1 MDEIMMKNRKVKK
14 VKFNYVTMLKA
25 VSLLAV
31 SIYHLF
37 SHKLPGGF
45 LGVIIFMI
53 ISGFFLAKSS
63 IRTYD
68 LVEFRYFIDRI
79 KKRIFKIIS
88 PMWSIIAISLFLS
101 LIFARDIFDDSV
113 RSSLAT
119 MFAYENIRAI
129 VKGISYFDRSG
140 NFNLFTHL
148 WYIAV
153 YLQYIVIY
161 YGADYLINKFR
172 LNWARIYIFLGLSLL
187 SIILS
192 YYLSFT
198 KASVIRIYYG
208 TDVRLSAFFLGSVT
222 YLAYEKWGELFDRLP
237 RKKTCLALLI
247 AIVLPFF
254 FIDGKNLWVYR
265 TFFLVYQ
272 VLVCL
277 FLTLIYKSE
286 VDNPIRYRDQNP
298 IFRFLIWLGD
308 RSYYYYLWQYIV
320 QIFMVYLFRNKIS
333 SKTIFYLVEVCS
345 LVVLAE
351 ISYSLRRMKKAFVVR
366 KLAFALA
373 LVGILNATSLIIGNK
388 KEAQMEEFKKEFAKN
403 EEEIKKRNEQAK
415 KNAQSLPKKA
425 EPPKVEAKKEVKNN
439 DGKFTEKAYDDF
451 TFTDKEKEY
460 LKNLSITAIGDSVLI
475 NIDSYLRAF
484 VPNLYLD
491 GLVGRNMWDGPDTLN
506 NVKSANG
513 LNDIILVVLGSNGF
527 KSTDD
532 MQAIVDEADG
542 RDVYFVNTSH
552 LQSYMDQVN
561 EQIKDFTD
569 KNPKAHLVDWR
580 AFIKDKE
587 NLLAVDKVHPNVE
600 GSEDFAKL
608 VCRKILNV
616 NKVLP

>member
-1 MDEIMMKNRKVKK
+1 MKNKRMKK

-37 SHKLPGGF
+37 SHRLSGGF

-63 IRTYD
+63 TKTYD
-68 LVEFRYFIDRI
+68 VVEVKFFIDKI
-79 KKRIFKIIS
+79 KARLFKIIS
-88 PMWSIIAISLFLS
+88 PMWSIIAISLLVS

-140 NFNLFTHL
+140 NFNIFTHL

-153 YLQYIVIY
+153 YLQYILIY
-161 YGADYLINKFR
+161 YLLDYLINK
-172 LNWARIYIFLGLSLL
+172 LNLNAFRIYIFGGLSIL

-208 TDVRLSAFFLGSVT
+208 TDVRLSAFFLGSVS
-222 YLAYEKWGELFDRLP
+222 YLAYEKWGTLLDRLP
-237 RKKTCLALLI
+237 RKKTSSLLFLAI
-247 AIVLPFF
+247 ILPFF
-254 FIDGKNLWVYR
+254 FIDGKSLWIYR
-265 TFFLVYQ
+265 TFFLIYQ
-272 VLVCL
+272 LLVCL
-277 FLTLIYKSE
+277 FLAFIYKLE
-286 VDNPIRYRDQNP
+286 VDNPIRYRDHNP
-298 IFRFLIWLGD
+298 FFKFMIWLGD

-320 QIFMVYLFRNKIS
+320 QIFMLYLFRNKIS
-333 SKTIFYLVEVCS
+333 SKAIFYLVELS
-345 LVVLAE
+345 ILVILSE
-351 ISYSLRRMKKAFVVR
+351 LSYSLRRMKKSYKIK
-366 KLAFALA
+366 KLAIALA
-373 LVGILNATSLIIGNK
+373 LVGILNATSLVIGNK

-403 EEEIKKRNEQAK
+403 ELEIKKRNAEAK
-415 KNAQSLPKKA
+415 KNTNKKKKDDKLK
-425 EPPKVEAKKEVKNN
+425 EEKKEESPNKGGN
-439 DGKFTEKAYDDF
+439 FEEKAYDDF
-451 TFTDKEKEY
+451 NFTDKEKEY
-460 LKNLSITAIGDSVLI
+460 LKNISITAIGDSVLV
-475 NIDSYLRAF
+475 NIDSYLRSF

-506 NVKSANG
+506 NVKASNG

-561 EQIKDFTD
+561 DQIKSFTD

-600 GSEDFAKL
+600 GSDDFAKL

-616 NKVLP
+616 NKVRP

>member
-1 MDEIMMKNRKVKK
+1 MKNKRMKK

-37 SHKLPGGF
+37 SHRLSGGF

-63 IRTYD
+63 TKTYD
-68 LVEFRYFIDRI
+68 VVEVKFFIDKI
-79 KKRIFKIIS
+79 KARLFKIIS
-88 PMWSIIAISLFLS
+88 PMWSIIAISLLVS

-140 NFNLFTHL
+140 NFNIFTHL

-153 YLQYIVIY
+153 YLQYILIY
-161 YGADYLINKFR
+161 YLLDYLINK
-172 LNWARIYIFLGLSLL
+172 LNLNAFRIYIFGGLSIL

-208 TDVRLSAFFLGSVT
+208 TDVRLSAFFLGSVS
-222 YLAYEKWGELFDRLP
+222 YLAYEKWGTLLDRLP
-237 RKKTCLALLI
+237 RKKTSSLLFLAI
-247 AIVLPFF
+247 ILPFF
-254 FIDGKNLWVYR
+254 FIDGKSLWIYR
-265 TFFLVYQ
+265 TFFLIYQ
-272 VLVCL
+272 LLVCL
-277 FLTLIYKSE
+277 FLAFIYKLE
-286 VDNPIRYRDQNP
+286 VDNPIRYRDHNP
-298 IFRFLIWLGD
+298 FFKFMIWLGD

-320 QIFMVYLFRNKIS
+320 QIFMLYLFRNKIS
-333 SKTIFYLVEVCS
+333 SKAIFYLVELS
-345 LVVLAE
+345 ILVILSE
-351 ISYSLRRMKKAFVVR
+351 LSYSLRRMKKSYKIK
-366 KLAFALA
+366 KLAIALA
-373 LVGILNATSLIIGNK
+373 LVGILNATSLVIGNK

-403 EEEIKKRNEQAK
+403 EMEIKKRNAEAK
-415 KNAQSLPKKA
+415 KNTNKK
-425 EPPKVEAKKEVKNN
+425 KKDDKLKEENKEESSNK
-439 DGKFTEKAYDDF
+439 GGTFEEKAYDDF
-451 TFTDKEKEY
+451 NFTDKEKEY
-460 LKNLSITAIGDSVLI
+460 LKNISITAIGDSVLV
-475 NIDSYLRAF
+475 NIDSYLRSF

-491 GLVGRNMWDGPDTLN
+491 GLVGRNMWDGPATLN
-506 NVKSANG
+506 NVKASNG

-561 EQIKDFTD
+561 DQIKSFTD

-600 GSEDFAKL
+600 GSDDFAKL

-616 NKVLP
+616 NKVRP

>member
-1 MDEIMMKNRKVKK
+1 MKK

-37 SHKLPGGF
+37 SHRLSGGF

-63 IRTYD
+63 TKTYD
-68 LVEFRYFIDRI
+68 LVEVKFFIDKI
-79 KKRIFKIIS
+79 KARLFKIIS
-88 PMWSIIAISLFLS
+88 PMWSIIAISLLVS

-140 NFNLFTHL
+140 NFNIFTHL

-153 YLQYIVIY
+153 YLQYILIY
-161 YGADYLINKFR
+161 YLLDYLINK
-172 LNWARIYIFLGLSLL
+172 LNLNAFRIYIFGGLSIL

-208 TDVRLSAFFLGSVT
+208 TDVRLSAFFLGSVS
-222 YLAYEKWGELFDRLP
+222 YLAYEKWGTLLDRLT
-237 RKKTCLALLI
+237 RKKTSLLLFLAI
-247 AIVLPFF
+247 ILPFF
-254 FIDGKNLWVYR
+254 FIDGKSLWVYR
-265 TFFLVYQ
+265 TFFLIYQ
-272 VLVCL
+272 LLVCL
-277 FLTLIYKSE
+277 FLAFIYKLE
-286 VDNPIRYRDQNP
+286 VDNPIRYRDHNP
-298 IFRFLIWLGD
+298 FFKFMIWLGD

-320 QIFMVYLFRNKIS
+320 QIFMLYLFRNKIS
-333 SKTIFYLVEVCS
+333 SKAIFYLVELGI
-345 LVVLAE
+345 LVILSE
-351 ISYSLRRMKKAFVVR
+351 LSYSLRRMKKSYKIK
-366 KLAFALA
+366 KLAIALA
-373 LVGILNATSLIIGNK
+373 LVGILNATSLVIGNK

-403 EEEIKKRNEQAK
+403 ELEIKKRNAEAK
-415 KNAQSLPKKA
+415 KNTNKKKKDDKLK
-425 EPPKVEAKKEVKNN
+425 EEKKEESPNKGGN
-439 DGKFTEKAYDDF
+439 FEEKAYDDF
-451 TFTDKEKEY
+451 NFTDKEKEY
-460 LKNLSITAIGDSVLI
+460 LKNISITAIGDSVLV
-475 NIDSYLRAF
+475 NIDSYLRSL

-506 NVKSANG
+506 NVKASNG

-561 EQIKDFTD
+561 DQIKSFTD

-600 GSEDFAKL
+600 GSDDFAKL

-616 NKVLP
+616 NKVRP

>member
-1 MDEIMMKNRKVKK
+1 MKK

-37 SHKLPGGF
+37 SHRLSGGF

-63 IRTYD
+63 TKTYD
-68 LVEFRYFIDRI
+68 VVEVKFFIDKI
-79 KKRIFKIIS
+79 KARLFKIIS
-88 PMWSIIAISLFLS
+88 PMWSIIAISLLVS

-140 NFNLFTHL
+140 NFNIFTHL

-153 YLQYIVIY
+153 YLQYILIY
-161 YGADYLINKFR
+161 YLLDYLINK
-172 LNWARIYIFLGLSLL
+172 LNLNAFRIYILGGLSIL

-208 TDVRLSAFFLGSVT
+208 TDVRLSAFFLGSVS
-222 YLAYEKWGELFDRLP
+222 YLAYEKWGTLLDRLP
-237 RKKTCLALLI
+237 RKKTSSLLFLAI
-247 AIVLPFF
+247 ILPFF
-254 FIDGKNLWVYR
+254 FIDGKSLWIYR
-265 TFFLVYQ
+265 TFFLIYQ
-272 VLVCL
+272 LLVCL
-277 FLTLIYKSE
+277 FLAFIYKLE
-286 VDNPIRYRDQNP
+286 VDNPIRYRDHNP
-298 IFRFLIWLGD
+298 FFKFMIWLGD

-320 QIFMVYLFRNKIS
+320 QIFMLYLFRNKIS
-333 SKTIFYLVEVCS
+333 SKAIFYLVELS
-345 LVVLAE
+345 ILVILSE
-351 ISYSLRRMKKAFVVR
+351 LSYSLRRMKKSYKIK
-366 KLAFALA
+366 KLAIALA
-373 LVGILNATSLIIGNK
+373 LVGILNATSLVIGNK

-403 EEEIKKRNEQAK
+403 ELEIKKRNAEAK
-415 KNAQSLPKKA
+415 KNTNKKKKDDKLK
-425 EPPKVEAKKEVKNN
+425 EEKKEESPNKGGN
-439 DGKFTEKAYDDF
+439 FEEKAYDDF
-451 TFTDKEKEY
+451 NFTDKEKEY
-460 LKNLSITAIGDSVLI
+460 LKNISITAIGDSVLV
-475 NIDSYLRAF
+475 NIDSYLRSF

-506 NVKSANG
+506 NVKASNG

-561 EQIKDFTD
+561 DQIKSFTD

-600 GSEDFAKL
+600 GSDDFAKL

-616 NKVLP
+616 NKVRP

>member
-1 MDEIMMKNRKVKK
+1 MKNKRMKK

-37 SHKLPGGF
+37 SHRLSGGF

-63 IRTYD
+63 TKTYD
-68 LVEFRYFIDRI
+68 LVEVKFFIDKI
-79 KKRIFKIIS
+79 KARLFKIIS
-88 PMWSIIAISLFLS
+88 PMWSIIAISLLVS

-140 NFNLFTHL
+140 NFNIFTHL

-153 YLQYIVIY
+153 YLQYILIY
-161 YGADYLINKFR
+161 YLLDYLINK
-172 LNWARIYIFLGLSLL
+172 LNLNAFRIYIFGGLSIL

-208 TDVRLSAFFLGSVT
+208 TDVRLSAFFLGSVS
-222 YLAYEKWGELFDRLP
+222 YLAYEKWGTLLDRLT
-237 RKKTCLALLI
+237 RKKTSLLLFLAI
-247 AIVLPFF
+247 ILPFF
-254 FIDGKNLWVYR
+254 FIDGKSLWVYR
-265 TFFLVYQ
+265 TFFLIYQ
-272 VLVCL
+272 LLVCL
-277 FLTLIYKSE
+277 FLAFIYKLE
-286 VDNPIRYRDQNP
+286 VDNPIRYRDHNP
-298 IFRFLIWLGD
+298 FFKFMIWLGD
-308 RSYYYYLWQYIV
+308 RSYYYYLWQYTV
-320 QIFMVYLFRNKIS
+320 QIFMLYLFRNKIS
-333 SKTIFYLVEVCS
+333 SKAIFYLVELS
-345 LVVLAE
+345 ILVILSE
-351 ISYSLRRMKKAFVVR
+351 LSYSLRRMKKSYKIK
-366 KLAFALA
+366 KLAIALA
-373 LVGILNATSLIIGNK
+373 LVGILNATSLVIGNK

-403 EEEIKKRNEQAK
+403 EMEIKKRNAEAK
-415 KNAQSLPKKA
+415 KNTNKKKKDDKLK
-425 EPPKVEAKKEVKNN
+425 EEKKEESPNKVGN
-439 DGKFTEKAYDDF
+439 FEEKAYDDF
-451 TFTDKEKEY
+451 NFTDKEKEY
-460 LKNLSITAIGDSVLI
+460 LKNISITAIGDSVLV
-475 NIDSYLRAF
+475 NIDSYLRSL

-506 NVKSANG
+506 NVKASNG

-561 EQIKDFTD
+561 DQIKSFTD

-600 GSEDFAKL
+600 GSDDFAKL

-616 NKVLP
+616 NKVRP

>member
-1 MDEIMMKNRKVKK
+1 MKNKRMKK

-37 SHKLPGGF
+37 SHRLSGGF

-63 IRTYD
+63 TKTYD
-68 LVEFRYFIDRI
+68 VVEVKFFIDKI
-79 KKRIFKIIS
+79 KARLFKIIS
-88 PMWSIIAISLFLS
+88 PMWSIIAISLLVS

-140 NFNLFTHL
+140 NFNIFTHL

-153 YLQYIVIY
+153 YLQYILIY
-161 YGADYLINKFR
+161 YLLDYLINK
-172 LNWARIYIFLGLSLL
+172 LNLNAFRIYILGGLSIL

-208 TDVRLSAFFLGSVT
+208 TDVRLSAFFLGSVS
-222 YLAYEKWGELFDRLP
+222 YLAYEKWGTLLDRLP
-237 RKKTCLALLI
+237 RKKTSSLLFLAI
-247 AIVLPFF
+247 ILPFF
-254 FIDGKNLWVYR
+254 FIDGKSLWIYR
-265 TFFLVYQ
+265 TFFLIYQ
-272 VLVCL
+272 LLVCL
-277 FLTLIYKSE
+277 FLAFIYKLE
-286 VDNPIRYRDQNP
+286 VDNPIRYRDHNP
-298 IFRFLIWLGD
+298 FFKFMIWLGD

-320 QIFMVYLFRNKIS
+320 QIFMLYLFRNKIS
-333 SKTIFYLVEVCS
+333 SKAIFYLVELS
-345 LVVLAE
+345 ILVILSE
-351 ISYSLRRMKKAFVVR
+351 LSYSLRRMKKSYKIK
-366 KLAFALA
+366 KLAIALA
-373 LVGILNATSLIIGNK
+373 LVGILNATSLVIGNK

-403 EEEIKKRNEQAK
+403 ELEIKKRNAEAK
-415 KNAQSLPKKA
+415 KNTNKKKKDDKLK
-425 EPPKVEAKKEVKNN
+425 EEKKEESPNKGGN
-439 DGKFTEKAYDDF
+439 FEEKAYDDF
-451 TFTDKEKEY
+451 NFTDKEKEY
-460 LKNLSITAIGDSVLI
+460 LKNISITAIGDSVLV
-475 NIDSYLRAF
+475 NIDSYLRSF

-506 NVKSANG
+506 NVKASNG

-561 EQIKDFTD
+561 DQIKSFTD

-600 GSEDFAKL
+600 GSDDFAKL

-616 NKVLP
+616 NKVRP

>member
-1 MDEIMMKNRKVKK
+1 
-14 VKFNYVTMLKA
+14 MLKA

-37 SHKLPGGF
+37 SHRLSGGF

-63 IRTYD
+63 TKTYD
-68 LVEFRYFIDRI
+68 VVEIKFFIDKI
-79 KKRIFKIIS
+79 KARLFKIIS
-88 PMWSIIAISLFLS
+88 PMWSIIAISLLVS

-140 NFNLFTHL
+140 NFNIFTHL

-153 YLQYIVIY
+153 YLQYILIY
-161 YGADYLINKFR
+161 YLLDYLINK
-172 LNWARIYIFLGLSLL
+172 LNLNAFRIYIFGGLSVL

-208 TDVRLSAFFLGSVT
+208 TDVRLSAFFLGSVS
-222 YLAYEKWGELFDRLP
+222 YLAYEKWGAFLGRPP
-237 RKKTCLALLI
+237 RKKTSLLLLLAI
-247 AIVLPFF
+247 ILPFF
-254 FIDGKNLWVYR
+254 FIDGKSLWVYR
-265 TFFLVYQ
+265 TFFLIYQ
-272 VLVCL
+272 LLVCL
-277 FLTLIYKSE
+277 FLAFIYKLE
-286 VDNPIRYRDQNP
+286 VDNPIRYRDHNP
-298 IFRFLIWLGD
+298 FFKFMIWLGD

-320 QIFMVYLFRNKIS
+320 QIFMLYLFRNKIS
-333 SKTIFYLVEVCS
+333 SKAIFYLVELS
-345 LVVLAE
+345 ILVILSE
-351 ISYSLRRMKKAFVVR
+351 LSYSLRRMKKSYKIK
-366 KLAFALA
+366 KLAIALA
-373 LVGILNATSLIIGNK
+373 LVGILNATSLVIGNK

-403 EEEIKKRNEQAK
+403 EMEIKKRNAEAK
-415 KNAQSLPKKA
+415 KNTNKK
-425 EPPKVEAKKEVKNN
+425 KKDDKLKEENKEESSNK
-439 DGKFTEKAYDDF
+439 GGTFEEKAYDDF
-451 TFTDKEKEY
+451 NFTDKEKEY
-460 LKNLSITAIGDSVLI
+460 LKNISITAIGDSVLV
-475 NIDSYLRAF
+475 NIDSYLRSF

-491 GLVGRNMWDGPDTLN
+491 GLVGRNMWDGPATLN
-506 NVKSANG
+506 NVKASNG

-561 EQIKDFTD
+561 DQIKSFTD

-580 AFIKDKE
+580 SFIKDKE
-587 NLLAVDKVHPNVE
+587 DLLAVDKVHPNVE
-600 GSEDFAKL
+600 GSDDFAKL

-616 NKVLP
+616 NKVRP

>member
-1 MDEIMMKNRKVKK
+1 MKNKRMKK

-37 SHKLPGGF
+37 SHRLSGGF

-63 IRTYD
+63 TKTYD
-68 LVEFRYFIDRI
+68 LVEVKFFIDKI
-79 KKRIFKIIS
+79 KARLFKIIS
-88 PMWSIIAISLFLS
+88 PMWSIIAISLLVS

-140 NFNLFTHL
+140 NFNIFTHL

-153 YLQYIVIY
+153 YLQYILIY
-161 YGADYLINKFR
+161 YLLDYLINK
-172 LNWARIYIFLGLSLL
+172 LNLNAFRIYIFGGLSIL

-208 TDVRLSAFFLGSVT
+208 TDVRLSAFFLGSVS
-222 YLAYEKWGELFDRLP
+222 YLAYEKWGTLLDRLP
-237 RKKTCLALLI
+237 RKKTSSLLFLAI
-247 AIVLPFF
+247 ILPFF
-254 FIDGKNLWVYR
+254 FIDGKSLWIYR
-265 TFFLVYQ
+265 TFFLIYQ
-272 VLVCL
+272 LLVCL
-277 FLTLIYKSE
+277 FLAFIYKLE
-286 VDNPIRYRDQNP
+286 VDNPIRYRDHNP
-298 IFRFLIWLGD
+298 FFKFMIWLGD

-320 QIFMVYLFRNKIS
+320 QIFMLYLFRNKIS
-333 SKTIFYLVEVCS
+333 SKAIFYLVELS
-345 LVVLAE
+345 ILVILSE
-351 ISYSLRRMKKAFVVR
+351 LSYSLRRMKKSYKIK
-366 KLAFALA
+366 KLAIALA
-373 LVGILNATSLIIGNK
+373 LVGILNATSLVIGNK

-403 EEEIKKRNEQAK
+403 EMEIKKRNAEAK
-415 KNAQSLPKKA
+415 KNTNKKKKDDKLK
-425 EPPKVEAKKEVKNN
+425 EEKKEESPNKGGN
-439 DGKFTEKAYDDF
+439 FEEKAYDDF
-451 TFTDKEKEY
+451 NFTDKEKEY
-460 LKNLSITAIGDSVLI
+460 LKNISITAIGDSVLV
-475 NIDSYLRAF
+475 NIDSYLRSF

-506 NVKSANG
+506 NVKASNG

-561 EQIKDFTD
+561 DQIKSFTD

-600 GSEDFAKL
+600 GSDDFAKL

-616 NKVLP
+616 NKVRP

>member
-1 MDEIMMKNRKVKK
+1 
-14 VKFNYVTMLKA
+14 MLKA

-37 SHKLPGGF
+37 SHRLSGGF

-63 IRTYD
+63 TKTYD
-68 LVEFRYFIDRI
+68 VVEVKFFIDKI
-79 KKRIFKIIS
+79 KARLFKIIS
-88 PMWSIIAISLFLS
+88 PMWSIIAISLLVS

-140 NFNLFTHL
+140 NFNIFTHL

-153 YLQYIVIY
+153 YLQYILIY
-161 YGADYLINKFR
+161 YLLDYLINK
-172 LNWARIYIFLGLSLL
+172 LNLNAFRIYIFGGLSIL

-208 TDVRLSAFFLGSVT
+208 TDVRLSAFFLGSVS
-222 YLAYEKWGELFDRLP
+222 YLAYEKWGTLLDRLP
-237 RKKTCLALLI
+237 RKKTSSLLFLAI
-247 AIVLPFF
+247 ILPFF
-254 FIDGKNLWVYR
+254 FIDGKSLWIYR
-265 TFFLVYQ
+265 TFFLIYQ
-272 VLVCL
+272 LLVCL
-277 FLTLIYKSE
+277 FLAFIYKLE
-286 VDNPIRYRDQNP
+286 VDNPIRYRDHNP
-298 IFRFLIWLGD
+298 FFKFMIWLGD

-320 QIFMVYLFRNKIS
+320 QIFMLYLFRNKIS
-333 SKTIFYLVEVCS
+333 SKAIFYLVELS
-345 LVVLAE
+345 ILVILSE
-351 ISYSLRRMKKAFVVR
+351 LSYSLRRMKKSYKIK
-366 KLAFALA
+366 KLAIALA
-373 LVGILNATSLIIGNK
+373 LVGILNATSLVIGNK

-403 EEEIKKRNEQAK
+403 ELEIKKRNAEAK
-415 KNAQSLPKKA
+415 KNTNKKKKDDKLK
-425 EPPKVEAKKEVKNN
+425 EEKKEESPNKGGN
-439 DGKFTEKAYDDF
+439 FEEKAYDDF
-451 TFTDKEKEY
+451 NFTDKEKEY
-460 LKNLSITAIGDSVLI
+460 LKNISITAIGDSVLV
-475 NIDSYLRAF
+475 NIDSYLRSF

-506 NVKSANG
+506 NVKASNG

-561 EQIKDFTD
+561 DQIKSFTD

-600 GSEDFAKL
+600 GSDDFAKL

-616 NKVLP
+616 NKVRP

>member
-1 MDEIMMKNRKVKK
+1 MKK

-37 SHKLPGGF
+37 SHRLSGGF

-63 IRTYD
+63 TKTYD
-68 LVEFRYFIDRI
+68 VVEVKFFIDKI
-79 KKRIFKIIS
+79 KARLFKIIS
-88 PMWSIIAISLFLS
+88 PMWSIIAISLLVS

-140 NFNLFTHL
+140 NFNIFTHL

-153 YLQYIVIY
+153 YLQYILIY
-161 YGADYLINKFR
+161 YLLDYLINK
-172 LNWARIYIFLGLSLL
+172 LNLNAFRIYIFGGLSIL

-208 TDVRLSAFFLGSVT
+208 TDVRLSAFFLGSVS
-222 YLAYEKWGELFDRLP
+222 YLAYEKWGTLLDRLP
-237 RKKTCLALLI
+237 RKKTSSLLFLAI
-247 AIVLPFF
+247 ILPFF
-254 FIDGKNLWVYR
+254 FIDGKSLWIYR
-265 TFFLVYQ
+265 TFFLIYQ
-272 VLVCL
+272 LLVCL
-277 FLTLIYKSE
+277 FLAFIYKLE
-286 VDNPIRYRDQNP
+286 VDNPIRYRDHNP
-298 IFRFLIWLGD
+298 FFKFMIWLGD

-320 QIFMVYLFRNKIS
+320 QIFMLYLFRNKIS
-333 SKTIFYLVEVCS
+333 SKAIFYLVELS
-345 LVVLAE
+345 ILVILSE
-351 ISYSLRRMKKAFVVR
+351 LSYSLRRMKKSYKIK
-366 KLAFALA
+366 KLAIALA
-373 LVGILNATSLIIGNK
+373 LVGILNATSLVIGNK

-403 EEEIKKRNEQAK
+403 ELEIKKRNAEAK
-415 KNAQSLPKKA
+415 KNTNKKKKDDKLK
-425 EPPKVEAKKEVKNN
+425 EEKKEESPNKGGN
-439 DGKFTEKAYDDF
+439 FEEKAYDDF
-451 TFTDKEKEY
+451 NFTDKEKEY
-460 LKNLSITAIGDSVLI
+460 LKNISITAIGDSVLV
-475 NIDSYLRAF
+475 NIDSYLRSF

-506 NVKSANG
+506 NVKASNG

-561 EQIKDFTD
+561 DQIKSFTD

-587 NLLAVDKVHPNVE
+587 DLLAVDKVHPNVE
-600 GSEDFAKL
+600 GSDDFAKL

-616 NKVLP
+616 NKVRP

>member
-1 MDEIMMKNRKVKK
+1 MKNKRMKK

-37 SHKLPGGF
+37 SHRLSGGF

-63 IRTYD
+63 TKTYD
-68 LVEFRYFIDRI
+68 VVEVKFFIDKI
-79 KKRIFKIIS
+79 KARLFKIIS
-88 PMWSIIAISLFLS
+88 PMWSIIAISLLVS

-140 NFNLFTHL
+140 NFNIFTHL

-153 YLQYIVIY
+153 YLQYILIY
-161 YGADYLINKFR
+161 YLLDYLISK
-172 LNWARIYIFLGLSLL
+172 LNLNAFRIYIFGGLSIL

-208 TDVRLSAFFLGSVT
+208 TDVRLSAFFLGSVS
-222 YLAYEKWGELFDRLP
+222 YLAYEKWGTLLDRLP
-237 RKKTCLALLI
+237 RKKTSSLLFLAI
-247 AIVLPFF
+247 ILPFF
-254 FIDGKNLWVYR
+254 FIDGKSLWIYR
-265 TFFLVYQ
+265 TFFLIYQ
-272 VLVCL
+272 LLVCL
-277 FLTLIYKSE
+277 FLAFIYKLE
-286 VDNPIRYRDQNP
+286 VDNPIRYRDHNP
-298 IFRFLIWLGD
+298 FFKFMIWLGD

-320 QIFMVYLFRNKIS
+320 QIFMLYLFRNKIS
-333 SKTIFYLVEVCS
+333 SKAIFYLVELGI
-345 LVVLAE
+345 LVILSE
-351 ISYSLRRMKKAFVVR
+351 LSYSLRRMKKSYKIK
-366 KLAFALA
+366 KLAIALA
-373 LVGILNATSLIIGNK
+373 LVGILNATSLVIGNK

-403 EEEIKKRNEQAK
+403 EMEIKKRNAEAK
-415 KNAQSLPKKA
+415 KNTNKKKKDDKLK
-425 EPPKVEAKKEVKNN
+425 EEKKEESPNKGGN
-439 DGKFTEKAYDDF
+439 FEEKAYDDF
-451 TFTDKEKEY
+451 NFTDKEKEY
-460 LKNLSITAIGDSVLI
+460 LKNISITAIGDSVLV
-475 NIDSYLRAF
+475 NIDSYLRSF

-506 NVKSANG
+506 NVKASNG

-561 EQIKDFTD
+561 DQIKSFTD

-600 GSEDFAKL
+600 GSDDFAKL

-616 NKVLP
+616 NKVRP

>member
-1 MDEIMMKNRKVKK
+1 
-14 VKFNYVTMLKA
+14 MLKA

-37 SHKLPGGF
+37 SHRLSGGF

-63 IRTYD
+63 TKTYD
-68 LVEFRYFIDRI
+68 VVEIKFFIDKI
-79 KKRIFKIIS
+79 KARLFKIIS
-88 PMWSIIAISLFLS
+88 PMWSIIAISLLVS

-140 NFNLFTHL
+140 NFNIFTHL

-153 YLQYIVIY
+153 YLQYILIY
-161 YGADYLINKFR
+161 YLLDYIINK
-172 LNWARIYIFLGLSLL
+172 LNLNAFRIYIFGGLCVL

-208 TDVRLSAFFLGSVT
+208 TDVRLSAFFLGSVS
-222 YLAYEKWGELFDRLP
+222 YLAYEKWGAFLDRLP
-237 RKKTCLALLI
+237 RKKTSLLLLL

-254 FIDGKNLWVYR
+254 FIDGKSLWVYR
-265 TFFLVYQ
+265 TFFLCYQ
-272 VLVCL
+272 LLVCL
-277 FLTLIYKSE
+277 LLAFIYKLE
-286 VDNPIRYRDQNP
+286 ADNPIRYRDQNP
-298 IFRFLIWLGD
+298 FFKFMIWLGD

-320 QIFMVYLFRNKIS
+320 QIFMLYLFRNKIS
-333 SKTIFYLVEVCS
+333 SKAIFYLVELS
-345 LVVLAE
+345 ILVILSE
-351 ISYSLRRMKKAFVVR
+351 LSYSLRRMKKSYKIK
-366 KLAFALA
+366 KLAISLA
-373 LVGILNATSLIIGNK
+373 LVGILNATSLVIGNK

-403 EEEIKKRNEQAK
+403 EMEIKKRNAEAK
-415 KNAQSLPKKA
+415 KNTNKKKKDDKLK
-425 EPPKVEAKKEVKNN
+425 EEKKEESPNKGGN
-439 DGKFTEKAYDDF
+439 FEEKAYDDF
-451 TFTDKEKEY
+451 NFTDKEKEY
-460 LKNLSITAIGDSVLI
+460 LKNISITAIGDSVLV
-475 NIDSYLRAF
+475 NIDSYLRSF

-506 NVKSANG
+506 NVKASSG

-561 EQIKDFTD
+561 DQIKSFTD

-600 GSEDFAKL
+600 GSDDFAKL

-616 NKVLP
+616 NKVRP

>member
-1 MDEIMMKNRKVKK
+1 MKK

-37 SHKLPGGF
+37 SHRLSGGF

-63 IRTYD
+63 TKTYD
-68 LVEFRYFIDRI
+68 LVEVKFFIDKI
-79 KKRIFKIIS
+79 KARLFKIIS
-88 PMWSIIAISLFLS
+88 PMWSIIAISLLVS

-140 NFNLFTHL
+140 NFNIFTHL

-153 YLQYIVIY
+153 YLQYILIY
-161 YGADYLINKFR
+161 YLLDYLINK
-172 LNWARIYIFLGLSLL
+172 LNLNAFRIYILGGLSIL

-208 TDVRLSAFFLGSVT
+208 TDVRLSAFFLGSVS
-222 YLAYEKWGELFDRLP
+222 YLAYEKWGTLLDRLP
-237 RKKTCLALLI
+237 RKKTSSLLFLAI
-247 AIVLPFF
+247 ILPFF
-254 FIDGKNLWVYR
+254 FIDGKSLWIYR
-265 TFFLVYQ
+265 TFFLIYQ
-272 VLVCL
+272 LLVCL
-277 FLTLIYKSE
+277 FLAFIYKLE
-286 VDNPIRYRDQNP
+286 VDNPIRYRDHNP
-298 IFRFLIWLGD
+298 FFKFMIWLGD

-320 QIFMVYLFRNKIS
+320 QIFMLYLFRNKIS
-333 SKTIFYLVEVCS
+333 SKAIFYLVELS
-345 LVVLAE
+345 ILVILSE
-351 ISYSLRRMKKAFVVR
+351 LSYSLRRMKKSYKIK
-366 KLAFALA
+366 KLAIALA
-373 LVGILNATSLIIGNK
+373 LVGILNATSLVIGNK

-403 EEEIKKRNEQAK
+403 ELEIKKRNAEAK
-415 KNAQSLPKKA
+415 KNTNKKKKDDKLK
-425 EPPKVEAKKEVKNN
+425 EEKKEESPNKGGN
-439 DGKFTEKAYDDF
+439 FEEKAYDDF
-451 TFTDKEKEY
+451 NFTDKEKEY
-460 LKNLSITAIGDSVLI
+460 LKNISITAIGDSVLV
-475 NIDSYLRAF
+475 NIDSYLRSF

-506 NVKSANG
+506 NVKASNG

-561 EQIKDFTD
+561 DQIKSFTD

-600 GSEDFAKL
+600 GSDDFAKL

-616 NKVLP
+616 NKVRP

>member
-1 MDEIMMKNRKVKK
+1 MKNKRIKK

-37 SHKLPGGF
+37 SHRLSGGF

-63 IRTYD
+63 TKTYD
-68 LVEFRYFIDRI
+68 LVEVKFFIDKI
-79 KKRIFKIIS
+79 KARLFKIIS
-88 PMWSIIAISLFLS
+88 PMWSIIAISLLVS

-140 NFNLFTHL
+140 NFNIFTHL

-153 YLQYIVIY
+153 YLQYILIY
-161 YGADYLINKFR
+161 YLLDYLINK
-172 LNWARIYIFLGLSLL
+172 LNLNAFRIYILGGLSIL

-208 TDVRLSAFFLGSVT
+208 TDVRLSAFFLGSVS
-222 YLAYEKWGELFDRLP
+222 YLAYEKWGTLLDRLP
-237 RKKTCLALLI
+237 RKKTSLLLFLSI
-247 AIVLPFF
+247 ILPFF
-254 FIDGKNLWVYR
+254 FIDGKSLWVYR
-265 TFFLVYQ
+265 TFFLIYQ
-272 VLVCL
+272 LLVCL
-277 FLTLIYKSE
+277 FLAFIYKLE
-286 VDNPIRYRDQNP
+286 VDNPIRYRDHNP
-298 IFRFLIWLGD
+298 FFKFMIWLGD

-320 QIFMVYLFRNKIS
+320 QIFMLYLFRNKIS
-333 SKTIFYLVEVCS
+333 SKAIFYLVELS
-345 LVVLAE
+345 ILVILSE
-351 ISYSLRRMKKAFVVR
+351 LSYSLRRMKKSYKIK
-366 KLAFALA
+366 KLAIALA
-373 LVGILNATSLIIGNK
+373 LVGILNATSLVIGNK

-403 EEEIKKRNEQAK
+403 ELEIKKRNAEAK
-415 KNAQSLPKKA
+415 KNTNKKKKDDKLK
-425 EPPKVEAKKEVKNN
+425 EEKKEESPNKGGN
-439 DGKFTEKAYDDF
+439 FEEKAYDDF
-451 TFTDKEKEY
+451 NFTDKEKEY
-460 LKNLSITAIGDSVLI
+460 LKNISITAIGDSVLV
-475 NIDSYLRAF
+475 NIDSYLRSF

-506 NVKSANG
+506 NVKASNG

-561 EQIKDFTD
+561 DQIKSFTD

-600 GSEDFAKL
+600 GSDDFAKL

-616 NKVLP
+616 NKVRP

>member
-1 MDEIMMKNRKVKK
+1 
-14 VKFNYVTMLKA
+14 MLKA

-37 SHKLPGGF
+37 SHRLSGGF

-63 IRTYD
+63 TKTYD
-68 LVEFRYFIDRI
+68 IVEVKFFIDKI
-79 KKRIFKIIS
+79 KARLFKIIS
-88 PMWSIIAISLFLS
+88 PMWSIIAISLLVS

-140 NFNLFTHL
+140 NFNIFTHL

-153 YLQYIVIY
+153 YLQYILIY
-161 YGADYLINKFR
+161 YLLDYLINK
-172 LNWARIYIFLGLSLL
+172 LNLNAFRIYIFGGLSIL
-187 SIILS
+187 SIVLS

-208 TDVRLSAFFLGSVT
+208 TDVRLSAFFLGSVS
-222 YLAYEKWGELFDRLP
+222 YLAYEKWGALLDRLP
-237 RKKTCLALLI
+237 RKKTSLLLLLAI
-247 AIVLPFF
+247 ILPFF
-254 FIDGKNLWVYR
+254 FIDGKSLWVYR
-265 TFFLVYQ
+265 TFFLCYQ
-272 VLVCL
+272 LLVCL
-277 FLTLIYKSE
+277 FLAFIYKLE
-286 VDNPIRYRDQNP
+286 ADNPIRYRDQNP
-298 IFRFLIWLGD
+298 FFKFMIWLGD

-320 QIFMVYLFRNKIS
+320 QIFMLYLFRNKIS
-333 SKTIFYLVEVCS
+333 SKAIFYLVELS
-345 LVVLAE
+345 ILVILSE
-351 ISYSLRRMKKAFVVR
+351 LSYSLRRMKKAYKLK
-366 KLAFALA
+366 KLAISLA
-373 LVGILNATSLIIGNK
+373 LVGILNATSLVIGNK

-403 EEEIKKRNEQAK
+403 EMEIKKRNAEAK
-415 KNAQSLPKKA
+415 KNTNKK
-425 EPPKVEAKKEVKNN
+425 KKDDKLKEENKEESSNKGGN
-439 DGKFTEKAYDDF
+439 FEEKAYDDF
-451 TFTDKEKEY
+451 NFTDKEKEY
-460 LKNLSITAIGDSVLI
+460 LKNISITAIGDSVLV
-475 NIDSYLRAF
+475 NIDSYLRSF

-491 GLVGRNMWDGPDTLN
+491 GLVGRNMWDGPATLN
-506 NVKSANG
+506 NVKASNG

-561 EQIKDFTD
+561 DQIKSFTD

-580 AFIKDKE
+580 DFIKDKE

-600 GSEDFAKL
+600 GSDDFAKL

-616 NKVLP
+616 NKVRP

>member
-1 MDEIMMKNRKVKK
+1 MKNKRMKK

-37 SHKLPGGF
+37 SHRLSGGF

-63 IRTYD
+63 TKTYD
-68 LVEFRYFIDRI
+68 LVEVKFFIDKI
-79 KKRIFKIIS
+79 KARLFKIIS
-88 PMWSIIAISLFLS
+88 PMWSIIAISLLVS

-140 NFNLFTHL
+140 NFNIFTHL

-153 YLQYIVIY
+153 YLQYILIY
-161 YGADYLINKFR
+161 YLLDYLINK
-172 LNWARIYIFLGLSLL
+172 LNLNAFRIYILGGLSIL

-208 TDVRLSAFFLGSVT
+208 TDVRLSAFFLGSVS
-222 YLAYEKWGELFDRLP
+222 YLAYEKWGTLLDRLP
-237 RKKTCLALLI
+237 RKKTSSLLFLAI
-247 AIVLPFF
+247 ILPFF
-254 FIDGKNLWVYR
+254 FIDGKSLWIYR
-265 TFFLVYQ
+265 TFFLIYQ
-272 VLVCL
+272 LLVCL
-277 FLTLIYKSE
+277 FLAFIYKLE
-286 VDNPIRYRDQNP
+286 VDNPIRYRDHNP
-298 IFRFLIWLGD
+298 FFKFMIWLGD

-320 QIFMVYLFRNKIS
+320 QIFMLYLFRNKIS
-333 SKTIFYLVEVCS
+333 SKAIFYLVELS
-345 LVVLAE
+345 ILVILSE
-351 ISYSLRRMKKAFVVR
+351 LSYSLRRMKKSYKIK
-366 KLAFALA
+366 KLAIALA
-373 LVGILNATSLIIGNK
+373 LVGILNATSLVIGNK

-403 EEEIKKRNEQAK
+403 ELEIKKRNAEAK
-415 KNAQSLPKKA
+415 KNTNKKKKDDKLK
-425 EPPKVEAKKEVKNN
+425 EEKKEESPNKGGN
-439 DGKFTEKAYDDF
+439 FEEKAYDDF
-451 TFTDKEKEY
+451 NFTDKEKEY
-460 LKNLSITAIGDSVLI
+460 LKNISITAIGDSVLV
-475 NIDSYLRAF
+475 NIDSYLRSF

-506 NVKSANG
+506 NVKASNG

-561 EQIKDFTD
+561 DQIKSFTD

-600 GSEDFAKL
+600 GSDDFAKL

-616 NKVLP
+616 NKVRP

>member
-1 MDEIMMKNRKVKK
+1 MKK

-37 SHKLPGGF
+37 SHRLSGGF

-63 IRTYD
+63 TKTYD
-68 LVEFRYFIDRI
+68 VVEVKFFIDKI
-79 KKRIFKIIS
+79 KARLFKIIS
-88 PMWSIIAISLFLS
+88 PMWSIIAISLLVS

-140 NFNLFTHL
+140 NFNIFTHL

-153 YLQYIVIY
+153 YLQYILIY
-161 YGADYLINKFR
+161 YLLDYLINK
-172 LNWARIYIFLGLSLL
+172 LNLNAFRIYIFGGLSIL

-208 TDVRLSAFFLGSVT
+208 TDVRLSAFFLGSVS
-222 YLAYEKWGELFDRLP
+222 YLAYEKWGTLLDRLP
-237 RKKTCLALLI
+237 RKKTSSLLFLAI
-247 AIVLPFF
+247 ILPFF
-254 FIDGKNLWVYR
+254 FIDGKSLWIYR
-265 TFFLVYQ
+265 TFFLIYQ
-272 VLVCL
+272 LLVCL
-277 FLTLIYKSE
+277 FLAFIYKLE
-286 VDNPIRYRDQNP
+286 VDNPIRYRDHNP
-298 IFRFLIWLGD
+298 FFKFMIWLGD

-320 QIFMVYLFRNKIS
+320 QIFMLYLFRNKIS
-333 SKTIFYLVEVCS
+333 SKAIFYLVELS
-345 LVVLAE
+345 ILVILSE
-351 ISYSLRRMKKAFVVR
+351 LSYSLRRMKKSYKIK
-366 KLAFALA
+366 KLAIALA
-373 LVGILNATSLIIGNK
+373 LVGILNATSLVIGNK

-403 EEEIKKRNEQAK
+403 ELEIKKRNAEAK
-415 KNAQSLPKKA
+415 KNTNKKKKDDKLKG
-425 EPPKVEAKKEVKNN
+425 EKKEESPNKGGN
-439 DGKFTEKAYDDF
+439 FEEKAYDDF
-451 TFTDKEKEY
+451 NFTDKEKEY
-460 LKNLSITAIGDSVLI
+460 LKNISITAIGDSVLV
-475 NIDSYLRAF
+475 NIDSYLRSF

-506 NVKSANG
+506 NVKASNG

-561 EQIKDFTD
+561 DQIKSFTD

-600 GSEDFAKL
+600 GSDDFAKL

-616 NKVLP
+616 NKVRP

>member
-1 MDEIMMKNRKVKK
+1 MRNKRIRK

-37 SHKLPGGF
+37 SHRLSGGF

-63 IRTYD
+63 TKTYD
-68 LVEFRYFIDRI
+68 VVEIKFFIDKI
-79 KKRIFKIIS
+79 KARLFKIIS
-88 PMWSIIAISLFLS
+88 PMWSIIAISLLVS

-140 NFNLFTHL
+140 NFNIFTHL

-153 YLQYIVIY
+153 YLQYILIY
-161 YGADYLINKFR
+161 YLLDYLINK
-172 LNWARIYIFLGLSLL
+172 LNLNVFRIYIFGGLSVL

-208 TDVRLSAFFLGSVT
+208 TDVRLSAFFLGSVS
-222 YLAYEKWGELFDRLP
+222 YLAYEKWGAFLDRLP
-237 RKKTCLALLI
+237 RKKTSLLLLLAI
-247 AIVLPFF
+247 ILPFF
-254 FIDGKNLWVYR
+254 FIDGKSLWVYR
-265 TFFLVYQ
+265 TFFLIYQ
-272 VLVCL
+272 LLVCL
-277 FLTLIYKSE
+277 FLAFIYKLE
-286 VDNPIRYRDQNP
+286 VDNPIRYRDHNP
-298 IFRFLIWLGD
+298 FFKFMIWLGD

-320 QIFMVYLFRNKIS
+320 QIFMLYLFRNKIS
-333 SKTIFYLVEVCS
+333 SKAIFYLVELGI
-345 LVVLAE
+345 LVILSE
-351 ISYSLRRMKKAFVVR
+351 LSYSLRRMKKSYKIK
-366 KLAFALA
+366 KLAIALA
-373 LVGILNATSLIIGNK
+373 LVGILNATSLVIGNK

-403 EEEIKKRNEQAK
+403 EMEIKKRNAEAK
-415 KNAQSLPKKA
+415 KNTNKKKKDDKLK
-425 EPPKVEAKKEVKNN
+425 EEKKEESPNKGGN
-439 DGKFTEKAYDDF
+439 FEEKAYDDF
-451 TFTDKEKEY
+451 NFTDKEKEY
-460 LKNLSITAIGDSVLI
+460 LKNISITAIGDSVLV
-475 NIDSYLRAF
+475 NIDSYLRSF

-506 NVKSANG
+506 NVKASNG

-561 EQIKDFTD
+561 DQIKSFTD

-600 GSEDFAKL
+600 GSDDFAKL

-616 NKVLP
+616 NKVRP

>member
-1 MDEIMMKNRKVKK
+1 MKK

-37 SHKLPGGF
+37 SHRLSGGF

-63 IRTYD
+63 TKTYD
-68 LVEFRYFIDRI
+68 VVEIKFFIDKI
-79 KKRIFKIIS
+79 KARLFKIIS
-88 PMWSIIAISLFLS
+88 PMWSIIAISLLVS

-140 NFNLFTHL
+140 NFNIFTHL

-153 YLQYIVIY
+153 YLQYILIY
-161 YGADYLINKFR
+161 YLLDYLINK
-172 LNWARIYIFLGLSLL
+172 LNLNAFRIYIFGGLSVL

-208 TDVRLSAFFLGSVT
+208 TDVRLSAFFLGSVS
-222 YLAYEKWGELFDRLP
+222 YLAYEKWGAFLDRLP
-237 RKKTCLALLI
+237 RKKTSLLLLLAI
-247 AIVLPFF
+247 ILPFF
-254 FIDGKNLWVYR
+254 FIDGKSLWVYR
-265 TFFLVYQ
+265 TFFLIYQ
-272 VLVCL
+272 LLVCL
-277 FLTLIYKSE
+277 FLAFIYKLE
-286 VDNPIRYRDQNP
+286 VDNPIRYRDHNP
-298 IFRFLIWLGD
+298 FFKFMIWLGD

-320 QIFMVYLFRNKIS
+320 QIFMLYLFRNKIS
-333 SKTIFYLVEVCS
+333 SKAIFYLVELS
-345 LVVLAE
+345 ILVILSE
-351 ISYSLRRMKKAFVVR
+351 LSYSLRRMKKSYKIK
-366 KLAFALA
+366 KLAIALA
-373 LVGILNATSLIIGNK
+373 LVGILNATSLVIGNK

-403 EEEIKKRNEQAK
+403 EMEIKKRNAEAK
-415 KNAQSLPKKA
+415 KNTNKKKKDDKLK
-425 EPPKVEAKKEVKNN
+425 EEKKEESPNKGGN
-439 DGKFTEKAYDDF
+439 FEEKAYDDF
-451 TFTDKEKEY
+451 NFTDKEKEY
-460 LKNLSITAIGDSVLI
+460 LKNISITAIGDSVLV
-475 NIDSYLRAF
+475 NIDSYLRSF

-506 NVKSANG
+506 NVKASNG

-561 EQIKDFTD
+561 DQIKSFTD

-600 GSEDFAKL
+600 GSDDFAKL

-616 NKVLP
+616 NKVRP

>member
-1 MDEIMMKNRKVKK
+1 MKNKRMKK

-37 SHKLPGGF
+37 SHRLSGGF

-63 IRTYD
+63 TKTYD
-68 LVEFRYFIDRI
+68 VVEVKFFIDKI
-79 KKRIFKIIS
+79 KARLFKIIS
-88 PMWSIIAISLFLS
+88 PMWSIIAISLLVS

-140 NFNLFTHL
+140 NFNIFTHL

-153 YLQYIVIY
+153 YLQYILIY
-161 YGADYLINKFR
+161 YLLDYLINK
-172 LNWARIYIFLGLSLL
+172 LNLNAFRIYIFGGLSIL

-208 TDVRLSAFFLGSVT
+208 TDVRLSAFFLGSVS
-222 YLAYEKWGELFDRLP
+222 YLAYEKWGTLLDRLT
-237 RKKTCLALLI
+237 RKKTSLLLFLAI
-247 AIVLPFF
+247 ILPFF
-254 FIDGKNLWVYR
+254 FIDGKSLWIYR
-265 TFFLVYQ
+265 TFFLIYQ
-272 VLVCL
+272 LLVCL
-277 FLTLIYKSE
+277 FLAFIYKLE
-286 VDNPIRYRDQNP
+286 VDNPIRYRDHNP
-298 IFRFLIWLGD
+298 FFKFMIWLGD

-320 QIFMVYLFRNKIS
+320 QIFMLYLFRNKIS
-333 SKTIFYLVEVCS
+333 SKAIFYLVELGI
-345 LVVLAE
+345 LVILSE
-351 ISYSLRRMKKAFVVR
+351 LSYSLRRMKKSYKIK
-366 KLAFALA
+366 KLAIALA
-373 LVGILNATSLIIGNK
+373 LVGILNATSLVIGNK
-388 KEAQMEEFKKEFAKN
+388 KEAKMEEFKKEFAKN
-403 EEEIKKRNEQAK
+403 EMEIKKRNAEAK
-415 KNAQSLPKKA
+415 KNTNKKKKDDKLK
-425 EPPKVEAKKEVKNN
+425 EEKKEESPNKGGN
-439 DGKFTEKAYDDF
+439 FEEKAYDDF
-451 TFTDKEKEY
+451 NFTDKEKEY
-460 LKNLSITAIGDSVLI
+460 LKNISITAIGDSVLV
-475 NIDSYLRAF
+475 NIDSYLRSF

-506 NVKSANG
+506 NVKASNG

-561 EQIKDFTD
+561 DQIKSFTD

-600 GSEDFAKL
+600 GSDDFAKL

-616 NKVLP
+616 NKVRP

>member
-1 MDEIMMKNRKVKK
+1 MKNKRIKK
-14 VKFNYVTMLKA
+14 VQFNYVTMLKA

-37 SHKLPGGF
+37 SHRLSGGF

-63 IRTYD
+63 TRTYD
-68 LVEFRYFIDRI
+68 KVELRFFIEKI
-79 KKRIFKIIS
+79 KARIFKIIS
-88 PMWSIIAISLFLS
+88 PMFSIIAISLFIS

-119 MFAYENIRAI
+119 LFAYENIRAI
-129 VKGISYFDRSG
+129 IKGISYFDRSG

-148 WYIAV
+148 WYISV

-161 YGADYLINKFR
+161 YLLDYLINK
-172 LNWARIYIFLGLSLL
+172 LNLNPSRIYIFGGLSIL

-192 YYLSFT
+192 YYLSFS
-198 KASVIRIYYG
+198 KASIIRIYYG
-208 TDVRLSAFFLGSVT
+208 TDVRLSAFFLGSVA
-222 YLAYEKWGELFDRLP
+222 YLAYERWGDFLYRLP
-237 RKKTCLALLI
+237 RKKTYLALFI
-247 AIVLPFF
+247 GIILPFF

-265 TFFLVYQ
+265 TFFLIYQ
-272 VLVCL
+272 LIVCL
-277 FLTLIYKSE
+277 FLALIYKYE
-286 VDNPIRYRDQNP
+286 ADNPVRYRDLNP
-298 IFRFLIWLGD
+298 LFKFMLWLGD

-320 QIFMVYLFRNKIS
+320 QIFMIYLFRNKIS
-333 SKTIFYLVEVCS
+333 SKAIFYLVELS
-345 LVVLAE
+345 ILVILSE
-351 ISYSLRRMKKAFVVR
+351 LSYSLRRMKKAYKIK
-366 KLAFALA
+366 KLALSLA

-403 EEEIKKRNEQAK
+403 EEEIKKRNDLAK
-415 KNAQSLPKKA
+415 KNIAK
-425 EPPKVEAKKEVKNN
+425 AKKEDENKVQDKKEVQNKDN
-439 DGKFTEKAYDDF
+439 DFTEKAFDDF
-451 TFTDKEKEY
+451 NFTDKEKEY
-460 LKNLSITAIGDSVLI
+460 LKNLSITAIGDSVLV
-475 NIDSYLRAF
+475 NIDSYLRAY

-491 GLVGRNMWDGPDTLN
+491 GLVGRNMWDGPEALN
-506 NVKSANG
+506 NVKQSNG

-561 EQIKDFTD
+561 DQIKSFTD
-569 KNPKAHLVDWR
+569 KNSKAHLVDWR

-600 GSEDFAKL
+600 GSDDFAKL
-608 VCRKILNV
+608 FCRKILNV
-616 NKVLP
+616 NKVRP

>member
-1 MDEIMMKNRKVKK
+1 MKNKRIKK

-37 SHKLPGGF
+37 SHRLSGGF

-63 IRTYD
+63 TKTYD
-68 LVEFRYFIDRI
+68 LVEVKFFIDKI
-79 KKRIFKIIS
+79 KARLFKIIS
-88 PMWSIIAISLFLS
+88 PMWSIIAISLLVS

-140 NFNLFTHL
+140 NFNIFTHL

-153 YLQYIVIY
+153 YLQYILIY
-161 YGADYLINKFR
+161 YLLDYLINK
-172 LNWARIYIFLGLSLL
+172 LNLNAFRIYILGGLSIL

-208 TDVRLSAFFLGSVT
+208 TDVRLSAFFLGSVS
-222 YLAYEKWGELFDRLP
+222 YLAYEKWGTLLDRLP
-237 RKKTCLALLI
+237 RKKTSSLLFLAI
-247 AIVLPFF
+247 ILPFF
-254 FIDGKNLWVYR
+254 FIDGKSLWIYR
-265 TFFLVYQ
+265 TFFLIYQ
-272 VLVCL
+272 LLVCL
-277 FLTLIYKSE
+277 FLAFIYKLE
-286 VDNPIRYRDQNP
+286 VDNPIRYRDHNP
-298 IFRFLIWLGD
+298 FFKFMIWLGD

-320 QIFMVYLFRNKIS
+320 QIFMLYLFRNKIS
-333 SKTIFYLVEVCS
+333 SKAIFYLVELS
-345 LVVLAE
+345 ILVILSE
-351 ISYSLRRMKKAFVVR
+351 LSYSLRRMKKSYKIK
-366 KLAFALA
+366 KLAIALA
-373 LVGILNATSLIIGNK
+373 LVGILNATSLVIGNK

-403 EEEIKKRNEQAK
+403 ELEIKKRNAEAK
-415 KNAQSLPKKA
+415 KNTNKKKKDDKLKG
-425 EPPKVEAKKEVKNN
+425 EKKEESPNKGGN
-439 DGKFTEKAYDDF
+439 FEEKAYDDF
-451 TFTDKEKEY
+451 NFTDKEKEY
-460 LKNLSITAIGDSVLI
+460 LKNISITAIGDSVLV
-475 NIDSYLRAF
+475 NIDSYLRSF

-506 NVKSANG
+506 NVKASNG

-561 EQIKDFTD
+561 DQIKSFTD

-600 GSEDFAKL
+600 GSDDFAKL

-616 NKVLP
+616 NKVRP

>member
-1 MDEIMMKNRKVKK
+1 MKK

-37 SHKLPGGF
+37 SHRLSGGF

-63 IRTYD
+63 TKTYD
-68 LVEFRYFIDRI
+68 VVEVKFFIDKI
-79 KKRIFKIIS
+79 KARLFKIIS
-88 PMWSIIAISLFLS
+88 PMWSIIAISLLVS

-140 NFNLFTHL
+140 NFNIFTHL

-153 YLQYIVIY
+153 YLQYILIY
-161 YGADYLINKFR
+161 YLLDYLINK
-172 LNWARIYIFLGLSLL
+172 LNLNAFRIYIFGGLSIL

-208 TDVRLSAFFLGSVT
+208 TDVRLSAFFLGSVS
-222 YLAYEKWGELFDRLP
+222 YLAYEKWGTLLDRLP
-237 RKKTCLALLI
+237 RKKTSSLLFLAI
-247 AIVLPFF
+247 ILPFF
-254 FIDGKNLWVYR
+254 FIDGKSLWIYR
-265 TFFLVYQ
+265 TFFLIYQ
-272 VLVCL
+272 LLVCL
-277 FLTLIYKSE
+277 FLAFIYKLE
-286 VDNPIRYRDQNP
+286 VDNPIRYRDHNP
-298 IFRFLIWLGD
+298 FFKFMIWLGD

-320 QIFMVYLFRNKIS
+320 QIFMLYLFRNKIS
-333 SKTIFYLVEVCS
+333 SKAIFYLVELS
-345 LVVLAE
+345 ILVILSE
-351 ISYSLRRMKKAFVVR
+351 LSYSLRRMKKSYKIK
-366 KLAFALA
+366 KLAIALA
-373 LVGILNATSLIIGNK
+373 LVGILNATSLVIGNK

-403 EEEIKKRNEQAK
+403 EMEIKKRNAEAK
-415 KNAQSLPKKA
+415 KNTNKK
-425 EPPKVEAKKEVKNN
+425 KKDDKLKEENKEESSNK
-439 DGKFTEKAYDDF
+439 GGTFEEKAYDDF
-451 TFTDKEKEY
+451 NFTDKEKEY
-460 LKNLSITAIGDSVLI
+460 LKNISITAIGDSVLV
-475 NIDSYLRAF
+475 NIDSYLRSF

-491 GLVGRNMWDGPDTLN
+491 GLVGRNMWDGPATLN
-506 NVKSANG
+506 NVKASNG

-561 EQIKDFTD
+561 DQIKSFTD

-600 GSEDFAKL
+600 GSDDFAKL

-616 NKVLP
+616 NKVRP

>member
-1 MDEIMMKNRKVKK
+1 MKNKRMKK

-37 SHKLPGGF
+37 SHRLSGGF

-63 IRTYD
+63 TKTYD
-68 LVEFRYFIDRI
+68 LVEVKFFIDKI
-79 KKRIFKIIS
+79 KARLFKIIS
-88 PMWSIIAISLFLS
+88 PMWSIIAISLLVS

-140 NFNLFTHL
+140 NFNIFTHL

-153 YLQYIVIY
+153 YLQYILIY
-161 YGADYLINKFR
+161 YLLDYLINK
-172 LNWARIYIFLGLSLL
+172 LNLNAFRIYIFGGLSIL

-208 TDVRLSAFFLGSVT
+208 TDVRLSAFFLGSVS
-222 YLAYEKWGELFDRLP
+222 YLAYEKWGTLLDRLT
-237 RKKTCLALLI
+237 RKKTSLLLFLAI
-247 AIVLPFF
+247 ILPFF
-254 FIDGKNLWVYR
+254 FIDGKSLWVYR
-265 TFFLVYQ
+265 TFLLIYQ
-272 VLVCL
+272 LLVCL
-277 FLTLIYKSE
+277 FLAFIYKLE
-286 VDNPIRYRDQNP
+286 VDNPIRYRDHNP
-298 IFRFLIWLGD
+298 FFKFMIWLGD

-320 QIFMVYLFRNKIS
+320 QIFMLYLFRNKIS
-333 SKTIFYLVEVCS
+333 SKAIFYLVELS
-345 LVVLAE
+345 ILVILSE
-351 ISYSLRRMKKAFVVR
+351 LSYSLRRMKKSYKIK
-366 KLAFALA
+366 KLAIALA
-373 LVGILNATSLIIGNK
+373 LVGILNATSLVIGNK

-403 EEEIKKRNEQAK
+403 EMEIKKRNAEAK
-415 KNAQSLPKKA
+415 KNTNKKKKDDKLK
-425 EPPKVEAKKEVKNN
+425 EEKKEESPNKVGN
-439 DGKFTEKAYDDF
+439 FEEKAYDDF
-451 TFTDKEKEY
+451 NFTDKEKEY
-460 LKNLSITAIGDSVLI
+460 LKNISITAIGDSVLV
-475 NIDSYLRAF
+475 NIDSYLRSL

-506 NVKSANG
+506 NVKASNG

-561 EQIKDFTD
+561 DQIKSFTD

-600 GSEDFAKL
+600 GSDDFAKL

-616 NKVLP
+616 NKVRP

>member
-1 MDEIMMKNRKVKK
+1 MRNKRIRK

-37 SHKLPGGF
+37 SHRLSGGF

-63 IRTYD
+63 TKTYD
-68 LVEFRYFIDRI
+68 VVEIKFFIDKI
-79 KKRIFKIIS
+79 KARLFKIIS
-88 PMWSIIAISLFLS
+88 PMWSIIAISLLVS

-140 NFNLFTHL
+140 NFNIFTHL

-153 YLQYIVIY
+153 YLQYILIY
-161 YGADYLINKFR
+161 YLLDYLINK
-172 LNWARIYIFLGLSLL
+172 LNLNAFRIYIFGGLSVL

-208 TDVRLSAFFLGSVT
+208 TDVRLSAFFLGSVS
-222 YLAYEKWGELFDRLP
+222 YLAYEKWGAFLGRPP
-237 RKKTCLALLI
+237 RKKTSLLLLLAI
-247 AIVLPFF
+247 ILPFF
-254 FIDGKNLWVYR
+254 FIDGKSLWVYR
-265 TFFLVYQ
+265 TFFLIYQ
-272 VLVCL
+272 LLVCL
-277 FLTLIYKSE
+277 FLAFIYKLE
-286 VDNPIRYRDQNP
+286 VDNPIRYRDHNP
-298 IFRFLIWLGD
+298 FFKFMIWLGD

-320 QIFMVYLFRNKIS
+320 QIFMLYLFRNKIS
-333 SKTIFYLVEVCS
+333 SKAIFYLVELS
-345 LVVLAE
+345 ILVILSE
-351 ISYSLRRMKKAFVVR
+351 LSYSLRRMKKSYKIK
-366 KLAFALA
+366 KLAIALA
-373 LVGILNATSLIIGNK
+373 LVGILNATSLVIGNK

-403 EEEIKKRNEQAK
+403 EMEIKKRNAEAK
-415 KNAQSLPKKA
+415 KNTNKK
-425 EPPKVEAKKEVKNN
+425 KKDDKLKEENKEESSNK
-439 DGKFTEKAYDDF
+439 GGTFEEKAYDDF
-451 TFTDKEKEY
+451 NFTDKEKEY
-460 LKNLSITAIGDSVLI
+460 LKNISITAIGDSVLV
-475 NIDSYLRAF
+475 NIDSYLRSF

-491 GLVGRNMWDGPDTLN
+491 GLVGRNMWDGPATLN
-506 NVKSANG
+506 NVKASNG

-561 EQIKDFTD
+561 DQIKSFTD

-580 AFIKDKE
+580 SFIKDKE
-587 NLLAVDKVHPNVE
+587 DLLAVDKVHPNVE
-600 GSEDFAKL
+600 GSDDFAKL

-616 NKVLP
+616 NKVRP

>member
-1 MDEIMMKNRKVKK
+1 MKNKRMKK

-37 SHKLPGGF
+37 SHRLSGGF

-63 IRTYD
+63 TKTYD
-68 LVEFRYFIDRI
+68 LVEVKFFIDKI
-79 KKRIFKIIS
+79 KARLFKIIS
-88 PMWSIIAISLFLS
+88 PMWSIIAISLLVS

-140 NFNLFTHL
+140 NFNIFTHL

-153 YLQYIVIY
+153 YLQYILIY
-161 YGADYLINKFR
+161 YLLDYLINK
-172 LNWARIYIFLGLSLL
+172 LNLNAFRIYIFGGLSIL

-208 TDVRLSAFFLGSVT
+208 TDVRLSAFFLGSVS
-222 YLAYEKWGELFDRLP
+222 YLAYEKWGTLLDRLT
-237 RKKTCLALLI
+237 RKKTSLLLFLAI
-247 AIVLPFF
+247 ILPFF
-254 FIDGKNLWVYR
+254 FIDGKSLWVYR
-265 TFFLVYQ
+265 TFFLIYQ
-272 VLVCL
+272 LLVCL
-277 FLTLIYKSE
+277 FLAFIYKLE
-286 VDNPIRYRDQNP
+286 VDNPIRYRDHNP
-298 IFRFLIWLGD
+298 FFKFMIWLGD

-320 QIFMVYLFRNKIS
+320 QIFMLYLFRNKIS
-333 SKTIFYLVEVCS
+333 SKAIFYLVELGI
-345 LVVLAE
+345 LVILSE
-351 ISYSLRRMKKAFVVR
+351 LSYSLRRMKKSYKIK
-366 KLAFALA
+366 KLAIALA
-373 LVGILNATSLIIGNK
+373 LVGILNATSLVIGNK

-403 EEEIKKRNEQAK
+403 ELEIKKRNAEAK
-415 KNAQSLPKKA
+415 KNTNKKKKDDKLK
-425 EPPKVEAKKEVKNN
+425 EEKKEESPNKGGN
-439 DGKFTEKAYDDF
+439 FEEKAYDDF
-451 TFTDKEKEY
+451 NFTDKEKEY
-460 LKNLSITAIGDSVLI
+460 LKNISITAIGDSVLV
-475 NIDSYLRAF
+475 NIDSYLRSL

-506 NVKSANG
+506 NVKASNG

-561 EQIKDFTD
+561 DQIKSFTD

-600 GSEDFAKL
+600 GSDDFAKL

-616 NKVLP
+616 NKVRP

>member
-1 MDEIMMKNRKVKK
+1 MKNKRIKK

-37 SHKLPGGF
+37 SHRLSGGF

-63 IRTYD
+63 TKTYD
-68 LVEFRYFIDRI
+68 LVEVKFFIDKI
-79 KKRIFKIIS
+79 KARLFKIIS
-88 PMWSIIAISLFLS
+88 PMWSIIAISLLVS

-140 NFNLFTHL
+140 NFNIFTHL

-153 YLQYIVIY
+153 YLQYILIY
-161 YGADYLINKFR
+161 YLLDYLINK
-172 LNWARIYIFLGLSLL
+172 LNLNAFRIYILGGLSIL

-208 TDVRLSAFFLGSVT
+208 TDVRLSAFFLGSVS
-222 YLAYEKWGELFDRLP
+222 YLAYEKWGTLLDRLP
-237 RKKTCLALLI
+237 RKKTSSLLFLAI
-247 AIVLPFF
+247 ILPFF
-254 FIDGKNLWVYR
+254 FIDGKSLWIYR
-265 TFFLVYQ
+265 TFFLCYQ
-272 VLVCL
+272 LLVCL
-277 FLTLIYKSE
+277 FLAFIYKLE
-286 VDNPIRYRDQNP
+286 ADNPIRYRDQNP
-298 IFRFLIWLGD
+298 FFKFMIWLGD

-320 QIFMVYLFRNKIS
+320 QIFMLYLFRNKIS
-333 SKTIFYLVEVCS
+333 SKAIFYLVELS
-345 LVVLAE
+345 ILVILSE
-351 ISYSLRRMKKAFVVR
+351 LSYSLRRMKKSYKIK
-366 KLAFALA
+366 KLAIALA
-373 LVGILNATSLIIGNK
+373 LVGILNATSLVIGNK

-403 EEEIKKRNEQAK
+403 ELEIKKRNAEAK
-415 KNAQSLPKKA
+415 KNTNKKKKDDKLK
-425 EPPKVEAKKEVKNN
+425 EEKKEESPNKGGN
-439 DGKFTEKAYDDF
+439 FEEKAYDDF
-451 TFTDKEKEY
+451 NFTDKEKEY
-460 LKNLSITAIGDSVLI
+460 LKNISITAIGDSVLV
-475 NIDSYLRAF
+475 NIDSYLRSF

-506 NVKSANG
+506 NVKASNG

-561 EQIKDFTD
+561 DQIKSFTD

-600 GSEDFAKL
+600 GSDDFAKL

-616 NKVLP
+616 NKVRP

>member
-1 MDEIMMKNRKVKK
+1 
-14 VKFNYVTMLKA
+14 MLKA

-37 SHKLPGGF
+37 SHRLSGGF

-63 IRTYD
+63 TKTYD
-68 LVEFRYFIDRI
+68 LVEVKFFIDKI
-79 KKRIFKIIS
+79 KARLFKIIS
-88 PMWSIIAISLFLS
+88 PMWSIIAISLLVS

-140 NFNLFTHL
+140 NFNIFTHL

-153 YLQYIVIY
+153 YLQYILIY
-161 YGADYLINKFR
+161 YLLDYLINK
-172 LNWARIYIFLGLSLL
+172 LNLNAFRIYILGGLSIL

-208 TDVRLSAFFLGSVT
+208 TDVRLSAFFLGSVS
-222 YLAYEKWGELFDRLP
+222 YLAYEKWGTLLDRLP
-237 RKKTCLALLI
+237 RKKTSSLLFLAI
-247 AIVLPFF
+247 ILPFF
-254 FIDGKNLWVYR
+254 FIDGKSLWIYR
-265 TFFLVYQ
+265 TFFLCYQ
-272 VLVCL
+272 LLVCL
-277 FLTLIYKSE
+277 FLAFIYKLE
-286 VDNPIRYRDQNP
+286 ADNPIRYRDQNP
-298 IFRFLIWLGD
+298 FFKFMIWLGD

-320 QIFMVYLFRNKIS
+320 QIFMLYLFRNKIS
-333 SKTIFYLVEVCS
+333 SKAIFYLVELS
-345 LVVLAE
+345 ILVILSE
-351 ISYSLRRMKKAFVVR
+351 LSYSLRRMKKSYKIK
-366 KLAFALA
+366 KLAIALA
-373 LVGILNATSLIIGNK
+373 LVGILNATSLVIGNK

-403 EEEIKKRNEQAK
+403 ELEIKKRNAEAK
-415 KNAQSLPKKA
+415 KNTNKKKKDDKLK
-425 EPPKVEAKKEVKNN
+425 EEKKEESPNKGGN
-439 DGKFTEKAYDDF
+439 FEEKAYDDF
-451 TFTDKEKEY
+451 NFTDKEKEY
-460 LKNLSITAIGDSVLI
+460 LKNISITAIGDSVLV
-475 NIDSYLRAF
+475 NIDSYLRSF

-506 NVKSANG
+506 NVKASNG

-561 EQIKDFTD
+561 DQIKSFTD

-600 GSEDFAKL
+600 GSDDFAKL

-616 NKVLP
+616 NKVRP

>member
-1 MDEIMMKNRKVKK
+1 MKNKRMKK

-37 SHKLPGGF
+37 SHRLSGGF

-63 IRTYD
+63 TKTYD
-68 LVEFRYFIDRI
+68 VVEIKFFIDKI
-79 KKRIFKIIS
+79 KARLFKIIS
-88 PMWSIIAISLFLS
+88 PMWSIIAISLLVG

-140 NFNLFTHL
+140 NFNIFTHL

-153 YLQYIVIY
+153 YLQYILIY
-161 YGADYLINKFR
+161 YLLDYLINK
-172 LNWARIYIFLGLSLL
+172 LNLNAFRIYIFGGLSIL
-187 SIILS
+187 SIVLS

-208 TDVRLSAFFLGSVT
+208 TDVRLSAFFLGSVS
-222 YLAYEKWGELFDRLP
+222 YLFYEKWGGLLDRLP
-237 RKKTCLALLI
+237 RKKTSLILFLAI
-247 AIVLPFF
+247 ILPFF
-254 FIDGKNLWVYR
+254 FIDGKSLWIYR
-265 TFFLVYQ
+265 TFFLIYQ
-272 VLVCL
+272 LLVCL
-277 FLTLIYKSE
+277 FLAFIYKLE
-286 VDNPIRYRDQNP
+286 ADNPIRYRDQNP
-298 IFRFLIWLGD
+298 FFKFMIWLGD

-320 QIFMVYLFRNKIS
+320 QIFMLYLFRNKIS
-333 SKTIFYLVEVCS
+333 SKAIFYLVELS
-345 LVVLAE
+345 ILLILSE
-351 ISYSLRRMKKAFVVR
+351 LSYSLRRMKKSYKIK
-366 KLAFALA
+366 KLAISLA
-373 LVGILNATSLIIGNK
+373 LVGILNATSLVIGNK

-403 EEEIKKRNEQAK
+403 EMEIKKRNAEAK
-415 KNAQSLPKKA
+415 KNTNKK
-425 EPPKVEAKKEVKNN
+425 KKDDKLKEENKEESSNK
-439 DGKFTEKAYDDF
+439 GGTFEEKAYDDF
-451 TFTDKEKEY
+451 NFTDKEKEY
-460 LKNLSITAIGDSVLI
+460 LKNISITAIGDSVLV
-475 NIDSYLRAF
+475 NIDSYLRSF

-491 GLVGRNMWDGPDTLN
+491 GLVGRNMWDGPATLN
-506 NVKSANG
+506 NVKASNG

-532 MQAIVDEADG
+532 MQAIVDESDG

-561 EQIKDFTD
+561 DQIKSFTD

-580 AFIKDKE
+580 DFIKDKE

-600 GSEDFAKL
+600 GSDDFAKL

-616 NKVLP
+616 NKVRP

>member
-1 MDEIMMKNRKVKK
+1 MKNKRMKK

-37 SHKLPGGF
+37 SHRLSGGF

-63 IRTYD
+63 TKTYD
-68 LVEFRYFIDRI
+68 LVEVKFFIDKI
-79 KKRIFKIIS
+79 KARLFKIIS
-88 PMWSIIAISLFLS
+88 PMWSIIAISLLVS

-140 NFNLFTHL
+140 NFNIFTHL

-153 YLQYIVIY
+153 YLQYILIY
-161 YGADYLINKFR
+161 YLLDYLINK
-172 LNWARIYIFLGLSLL
+172 LNLNAFRIYIFGGLSIL

-208 TDVRLSAFFLGSVT
+208 TDVRLSAFFLGSVS
-222 YLAYEKWGELFDRLP
+222 YLAYEKWGTLLDRLT
-237 RKKTCLALLI
+237 RKKTSLLLFLAI
-247 AIVLPFF
+247 ILPFF
-254 FIDGKNLWVYR
+254 FIDGKSLWVYR
-265 TFFLVYQ
+265 TFFLIYQ
-272 VLVCL
+272 LLVCL
-277 FLTLIYKSE
+277 FLAFIYKLE
-286 VDNPIRYRDQNP
+286 VDNPIRYRDHNP
-298 IFRFLIWLGD
+298 FFKFMIWLGD

-320 QIFMVYLFRNKIS
+320 QIFMLYLFRNKIS
-333 SKTIFYLVEVCS
+333 SKAIFYLVELS
-345 LVVLAE
+345 ILVILSE
-351 ISYSLRRMKKAFVVR
+351 LSYSLRRMKKSYKIK
-366 KLAFALA
+366 KLAIALA
-373 LVGILNATSLIIGNK
+373 LVGILNATSLVIGNK

-403 EEEIKKRNEQAK
+403 EMEIKKRNAEAK
-415 KNAQSLPKKA
+415 KNTNKKKKDDKLK
-425 EPPKVEAKKEVKNN
+425 EEKKEESPNKVGN
-439 DGKFTEKAYDDF
+439 FEEKAYDDF
-451 TFTDKEKEY
+451 NFTDKEKEY
-460 LKNLSITAIGDSVLI
+460 LKNISITAIGDSVLV
-475 NIDSYLRAF
+475 NIDSYLRSL

-506 NVKSANG
+506 NVKASNG

-561 EQIKDFTD
+561 DQIKSFTD

-600 GSEDFAKL
+600 GSDDFAKL

-616 NKVLP
+616 NKVRP

>member
-1 MDEIMMKNRKVKK
+1 MKNKRMKK

-37 SHKLPGGF
+37 SHRLSGGF

-63 IRTYD
+63 TKTYD
-68 LVEFRYFIDRI
+68 LVEVKFFIDKI
-79 KKRIFKIIS
+79 KARLFKIIS
-88 PMWSIIAISLFLS
+88 PMWSIIAISLLVS

-140 NFNLFTHL
+140 NFNIFTHL

-153 YLQYIVIY
+153 YLQYILIY
-161 YGADYLINKFR
+161 YLLDYLINK
-172 LNWARIYIFLGLSLL
+172 LNLNAFRIYIFGGLSIL

-208 TDVRLSAFFLGSVT
+208 TDVRLSAFFLGSVS
-222 YLAYEKWGELFDRLP
+222 YLAYEKWGTLLDRLP
-237 RKKTCLALLI
+237 RKKTSSLLFLAI
-247 AIVLPFF
+247 ILPFF
-254 FIDGKNLWVYR
+254 FIDGKSLWIYR
-265 TFFLVYQ
+265 TFFLIYQ
-272 VLVCL
+272 LLVCL
-277 FLTLIYKSE
+277 FLAFIYKLE
-286 VDNPIRYRDQNP
+286 VDNPIRYRDHNP
-298 IFRFLIWLGD
+298 FFKFMIWLGD

-320 QIFMVYLFRNKIS
+320 QIFMLYLFRNKIS
-333 SKTIFYLVEVCS
+333 SKAIFYLVELS
-345 LVVLAE
+345 ILVILSE
-351 ISYSLRRMKKAFVVR
+351 LSYSLRRMKKSYKIK
-366 KLAFALA
+366 KLAIALA
-373 LVGILNATSLIIGNK
+373 LVGVLNATSLVIGNK

-403 EEEIKKRNEQAK
+403 ELEIKKRNAEAK
-415 KNAQSLPKKA
+415 KNTNKKKKDDKLKG
-425 EPPKVEAKKEVKNN
+425 EKKEESPNKGGN
-439 DGKFTEKAYDDF
+439 FEEKAYDDF
-451 TFTDKEKEY
+451 NFTDKEKEY
-460 LKNLSITAIGDSVLI
+460 LKNISITAIGDSVLV
-475 NIDSYLRAF
+475 NIDSYLRSF

-506 NVKSANG
+506 NVKASNG

-561 EQIKDFTD
+561 DQIKSFTD

-600 GSEDFAKL
+600 GSDDFAKL

-616 NKVLP
+616 NKVRP

>member
-1 MDEIMMKNRKVKK
+1 
-14 VKFNYVTMLKA
+14 MLKA

-37 SHKLPGGF
+37 SHRLSGGF

-63 IRTYD
+63 TKTYD
-68 LVEFRYFIDRI
+68 LVEVKFFIDKI
-79 KKRIFKIIS
+79 KARLFKIIS
-88 PMWSIIAISLFLS
+88 PMWSIIAISLLVS

-140 NFNLFTHL
+140 NFNIFTHL

-153 YLQYIVIY
+153 YLQYILIY
-161 YGADYLINKFR
+161 YLLDYLINK
-172 LNWARIYIFLGLSLL
+172 LNLNAFRIYILGGLSIL

-208 TDVRLSAFFLGSVT
+208 TDVRLSAFFLGSVS
-222 YLAYEKWGELFDRLP
+222 YLAYEKWGTLLDRLP
-237 RKKTCLALLI
+237 RKKTSSLLFLAI
-247 AIVLPFF
+247 ILPFF
-254 FIDGKNLWVYR
+254 FIDGKSLWIYR
-265 TFFLVYQ
+265 TFFLIYQ
-272 VLVCL
+272 LLVCL
-277 FLTLIYKSE
+277 FLAFIYKLE
-286 VDNPIRYRDQNP
+286 VDNPIRYRDHNP
-298 IFRFLIWLGD
+298 FFKFMIWLGD

-320 QIFMVYLFRNKIS
+320 QIFMLYLFRNKIS
-333 SKTIFYLVEVCS
+333 SKAIFYLVELGI
-345 LVVLAE
+345 LVILSE
-351 ISYSLRRMKKAFVVR
+351 LSYSLRRMKKSYKIK
-366 KLAFALA
+366 KLAIALA
-373 LVGILNATSLIIGNK
+373 LVGILNATSLVIGNK

-403 EEEIKKRNEQAK
+403 EMEIKKRNAEAK
-415 KNAQSLPKKA
+415 KNTNKKKKDDKLK
-425 EPPKVEAKKEVKNN
+425 EEKKEESPNKGGN
-439 DGKFTEKAYDDF
+439 FEEKAYDDF
-451 TFTDKEKEY
+451 NFTDKEKEY
-460 LKNLSITAIGDSVLI
+460 LKNISITAIGDSVLV
-475 NIDSYLRAF
+475 NIDSYLRSF

-506 NVKSANG
+506 NVKASSG

-561 EQIKDFTD
+561 DQIKSFTD

-600 GSEDFAKL
+600 GSDDFAKL

-616 NKVLP
+616 NKVRP